1 MRQEGVTARLQRVRL
16 YAVEVFEDEEDAKE
30 WLHRPNPALDGQ
42 RPIVM
47 AETEEGEKLVRMALG
62 RIDHGVY
69 T

>member
-1 MRQEGVTARLQRVRL
+1 
-16 YAVEVFEDEEDAKE
+16 
-30 WLHRPNPALDGQ
+30 LDGQ

-47 AETEEGEKLVRMALG
+47 AETEEGEKLVRVALG